1 MKVHGFSQM
10 CPFVGDVKNRGGCG
24 HMEALYFLLSLSVNL
39 KLFLKIKSVRNNN
52 SIQAGI
58 SPNLKGLLIALYAY
72 FPHCRWMICLQK
84 GLGFLASVF

>member
-1 MKVHGFSQM
+1 
-10 CPFVGDVKNRGGCG
+10 
-24 HMEALYFLLSLSVNL
+24 MEALYFLLSLSVNL

-84 GLGFLASVF
+84 GLGFGTLAAVFTAGGTVVGTFAHSLELL